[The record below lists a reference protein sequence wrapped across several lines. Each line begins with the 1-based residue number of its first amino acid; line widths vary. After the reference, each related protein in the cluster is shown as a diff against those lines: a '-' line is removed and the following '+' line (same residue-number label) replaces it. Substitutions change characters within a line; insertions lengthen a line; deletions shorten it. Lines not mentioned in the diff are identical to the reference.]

1 MAEKPLGDWGGSN
14 ESFFFFLIGVDVKI
28 SDQKGGR
35 QAGIT

>member
-14 ESFFFFLIGVDVKI
+14 ESFFFLLIGVNVKI